1 MKASETLPRGLGE
14 SSGKRLPVGHRA
26 MFETGQIRMR
36 PPRGSNPRPPA
47 YMAGALPTALDGR
60 SLRGTSEK
68 RQVCKVYERLMNGEK
83 RAAGWLT
90 RDLRWTSEELLIACE
105 RILRGVRGADER
117 FMRQRYRNKQIL
129 RGK

>member
-14 SSGKRLPVGHRA
+14 YSGKRLPVGHRA

-60 SLRGTSEK
+60 SLQEISEK
-68 RQVCKVYERLMNGEK
+68 RPVCKVCERLINGK
-83 RAAGWLT
+83 K
-90 RDLRWTSEELLIACE
+90 ELLGG
-105 RILRGVRGADER
+105 LRET
-117 FMRQRYRNKQIL
+117 
-129 RGK
+129 